1 MKRFLEKSGLTDPTR
16 ICMNNE
22 ITSKYRQQQNG
33 TIMKP
38 QNSVAPLADIYETP
52 EEYVLTLD
60 MPGSSKEGISLTL
73 EKGILQVRASVEQL
87 HPESTNILYRE
98 LRTMTYQRAFTLG
111 EGVDRNNID
120 ALFEN
125 GVLTVKM
132 FKTPETKPKQIT
144 IH

>member
-1 MKRFLEKSGLTDPTR
+1 MD
-16 ICMNNE
+16 NE
-22 ITSKYRQQQNG
+22 IRPESAQLQNG
-33 TIMKP
+33 DIVTPRTI
-38 QNSVAPLADIYETP
+38 VTPLADIYETP
-52 EEYVLTLD
+52 EEYVLAID

-73 EKGILQVRASVEQL
+73 EKSILQVRASVEQL

-98 LRTMTYQRAFTLG
+98 LRTTTYQRAFTLG
-111 EGVDRNNID
+111 EGVDRNNVD